1 MLVKVCN
8 GAKELWDEHLDSCTF
23 AYNTSRQESTLYTP
37 FEIMFGRKAVLP
49 IDIDENG
56 PVFQW
61 TEVRRTPDNIWSV

>member
-1 MLVKVCN
+1 
-8 GAKELWDEHLDSCTF
+8 
-23 AYNTSRQESTLYTP
+23 
-37 FEIMFGRKAVLP
+37 MFGRKAVLP